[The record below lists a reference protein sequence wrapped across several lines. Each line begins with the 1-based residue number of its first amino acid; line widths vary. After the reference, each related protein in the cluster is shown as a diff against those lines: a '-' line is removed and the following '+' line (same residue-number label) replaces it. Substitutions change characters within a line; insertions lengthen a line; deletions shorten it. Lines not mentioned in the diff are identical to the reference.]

1 MFTTRDTTQRK
12 QNLSLWP
19 TQYKHFPLNHM
30 GKNAN
35 KCCYRQGTVLWN
47 WQRVMLSNG
56 KEKTKTEEERH
67 SAPDQQPL
75 TQLWVGGIY
84 MGLVG
89 TVSLNAPCVQEEA
102 ITSGKRREK
111 NPIRRVQDLMG
122 WHQAWGREHARTH
135 AHPRPTKE
143 TQRKVRAPPW
153 FVGL

>member
-1 MFTTRDTTQRK
+1 
-12 QNLSLWP
+12 
-19 TQYKHFPLNHM
+19 
-30 GKNAN
+30 
-35 KCCYRQGTVLWN
+35 
-47 WQRVMLSNG
+47 MLSNG

-75 TQLWVGGIY
+75 TQLWAGGIY

-122 WHQAWGREHARTH
+122 WYQAWRQRTCTHARTH
-135 AHPRPTKE
+135 ARTSQTNQGDPAEGEGPSMVCRPSPRVRGQHCQYLQGHQAGTHSRIGTHPSPGAECER
-143 TQRKVRAPPW
+143 
-153 FVGL
+153 G